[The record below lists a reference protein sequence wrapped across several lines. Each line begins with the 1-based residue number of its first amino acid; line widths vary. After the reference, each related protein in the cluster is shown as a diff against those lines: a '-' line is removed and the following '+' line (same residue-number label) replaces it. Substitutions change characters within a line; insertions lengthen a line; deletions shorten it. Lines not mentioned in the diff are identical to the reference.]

1 MEPAQEHAAG
11 EGVTD
16 PHELRQ
22 IGPDTW
28 SNGHLRFDPAQRPF
42 CRRSWDIRLAGTGG
56 EPVGHLRWNSIWRE
70 YVLLTREGYIFA
82 HDCLDD
88 ISQLLR
94 HLNHA

>member
-11 EGVTD
+11 EGVTE

-28 SNGHLRFDPAQRPF
+28 SNGHLRFDPSGRPSY
-42 CRRSWDIRLAGTGG
+42 RRSWDIRLAGTGG
-56 EPVGHLRWNSIWRE
+56 APVGHLRWNSIWRE
-70 YVLLTREGYIFA
+70 YVLLTRPGYIFA